1 MASLYSQ
8 ARPISYPEGFTLMS
22 HSDIYKDSVYFH
34 YSPSFKYSVGL
45 EIAKDDYFDD
55 EYSYFRFTYLLN
67 RKNTQNSQRNLYFQF
82 GLSSKGKESLFY
94 GIHGDWETRR
104 LFLGFGYKKV
114 ENDIKNYNNKCLL

>member
-55 EYSYFRFTYLLN
+55 EYSFFRFTYLLN
-67 RKNTQNSQRNLYFQF
+67 RKNTQNSQSNLYFQL
-82 GLSSKGKESLFY
+82 GLDPENFDRHFY
-94 GIHGDWETRR
+94 GLHGDW
-104 LFLGFGYKKV
+104 LSL
-114 ENDIKNYNNKCLL
+114 IHI